1 MRRDEQFYVYVDVEL
16 VLVEGEEVV
25 MDQIEYSTVR
35 DLNYRLSTTNN
46 REV

>member
-1 MRRDEQFYVYVDVEL
+1 MDRNDQFYVYVDVEL

-35 DLNYRLSTTNN
+35 DLNYWLSTTNN